1 MQELCRLS
9 ADAEFSAADVLQAVR
24 HFLIYDIEPVVGEQK
39 GVIVP
44 GKSWPVLGGVFI
56 RVAFKDAGRQVFG
69 F

>member
-1 MQELCRLS
+1 M
-9 ADAEFSAADVLQAVR
+9 V
-24 HFLIYDIEPVVGEQK
+24 EQM

-56 RVAFKDAGRQVFG
+56 RVAFRDADKQVFG

>member
-1 MQELCRLS
+1 MQEPCRLS

-24 HFLIYDIEPVVGEQK
+24 RFLIYDIEPVVVEQM

-44 GKSWPVLGGVFI
+44 GKSWPVLVGVFI
-56 RVAFKDAGRQVFG
+56 RVAFRDADKQVFG

>member
-1 MQELCRLS
+1 MQEPCRLS

-24 HFLIYDIEPVVGEQK
+24 RFLIYDIEPVMVEQM

-56 RVAFKDAGRQVFG
+56 RVAFRDADRQVFG